1 MDLGSLRLGAAAL
14 ASVAAALGIAGL
26 AAVGLVS
33 WARTRP
39 LRTGHPPVPGTLR
52 ADGDGTRPTSRATL
66 LAGAAGMALA
76 ITGLVAL
83 LPGAPP
89 VPFLGSSRLPAVL
102 VVTGGGFVALTGLVW
117 RVTSL
122 ATTPED
128 LSVGYAWRR
137 PARIAWSGVER
148 LRPPATPLGGWR
160 ILGQARHLTLMPSD
174 MFGHEE
180 VLGLL
185 VRRAGLRFD
194 GRAWVRE
201 P

>member
-1 MDLGSLRLGAAAL
+1 MDLGSQRLGAVAL
-14 ASVAAALGIAGL
+14 ASAALTMAGL

-33 WARTRP
+33 WARTGP
-39 LRTGHPPVPGTLR
+39 LRTGHPPVHGTLH
-52 ADGDGTRPTSRATL
+52 ADGDGTRPTSRTTV

-76 ITGLVAL
+76 IAGLAAL
-83 LPGAPP
+83 LPGASSG
-89 VPFLGSSRLPAVL
+89 PFLGSSRLPAVL
-102 VVTGGGFVALTGLVW
+102 AATGGGFVALTGLVW

-128 LSVGYAWRR
+128 LCVGYAWRR
-137 PARIAWSGVER
+137 PARIAWSGVKR
-148 LRPPATPLGGWR
+148 LQPPATPLGGWR
-160 ILGQARHLTLMPSD
+160 ILGQAGHLTLMPSD
-174 MFGHEE
+174 LLGHEE

-194 GRAWVRE
+194 GRAWVRG